1 MLADVLFIFLLV
13 IFLPNYFFA
22 LELLIGL
29 IPYKKKQYTATTA
42 SCAIIIPAHDEEI
55 TLQAT
60 LTSIKEQV
68 TENDRVIVVADNCT
82 DATASIAKQMGMEV
96 LERFDAENRGKGYAL
111 AYAIRHV
118 SNFPVDIVVFV
129 DADCQM
135 EPNSLAILKSAC
147 VTHNTSIQ
155 GRYQF
160 YAPQAA
166 PATRKISEFALYIK
180 NHVRMLGLYRLG
192 GSVPITGSGFA
203 IPFTMLQH
211 FDLNTGDI
219 VEDMKL
225 GVDIAL
231 SGKRVMYIPEAEIL
245 TPLPLSNEDA
255 DKQRTRWEHGHIA
268 TILRYCP
275 SLLQSAISN
284 FSKTRLL
291 TAFDLAIPPLFI
303 LSVISVVISG
313 AGLIFA
319 YILADIRLL
328 YASLT
333 PQVLIAVG
341 LFAANWQAKTLC
353 IQQLPSIFTYAFG
366 KVDIYQRLSKGHKSS
381 WEKTKRDHTSKQRP
395 KRPK

>member
-13 IFLPNYFFA
+13 IFLPNYFLA

-328 YASLT
+328 YASLA

-341 LFAANWQAKTLC
+341 LFAANWQAKTLRFR
-353 IQQLPSIFTYAFG
+353 QFLDIFTFAFG
-366 KVDIYQRLSKGHKSS
+366 KMDIYRKILKGHKSG
-381 WEKTKRDHTSKQRP
+381 WEKTKRDRP
-395 KRPK
+395 PK